1 MKKINFETY
10 IPKDLD
16 KIKKETYNK
25 ILQDPSIK
33 DFIVK
38 NEIPESVVY
47 DNLGYFLS
55 YLEEKEI
62 CSKCEGYF
70 NCKAP
75 HQGFVSELIY
85 DLVSRQINLKRRVCD
100 KYATVLKQQNGFIYY
115 EYDRSLLVKIIGMSM

>member
-38 NEIPESVVY
+38 NEIP
-47 DNLGYFLS
+47 
-55 YLEEKEI
+55 
-62 CSKCEGYF
+62 
-70 NCKAP
+70 
-75 HQGFVSELIY
+75 
-85 DLVSRQINLKRRVCD
+85 KRC
-100 KYATVLKQQNGFIYY
+100 L
-115 EYDRSLLVKIIGMSM
+115 